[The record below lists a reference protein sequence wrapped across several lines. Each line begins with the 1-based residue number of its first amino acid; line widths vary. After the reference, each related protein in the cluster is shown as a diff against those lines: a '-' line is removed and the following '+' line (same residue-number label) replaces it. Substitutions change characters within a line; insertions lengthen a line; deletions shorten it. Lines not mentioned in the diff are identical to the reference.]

1 MIKEKI
7 FESIKDR
14 APMTKEQIAKLFEI
28 KNKEKSEFYKLLQK
42 LENDGLLFLLD
53 HKYIAIDNKRYR
65 YGKVQGNEKGF
76 GFLLQDD
83 EDVFIS
89 ENNMNS
95 ALNGD
100 EVVVKVLDRK
110 AGDSIEGKIILIVK
124 RANEKVVGTFQNC
137 QKFGF
142 VVPDDNKISFD
153 IFVSKK
159 DFLGAKDGQKVLV
172 KIEKWPEKNKKPEGK
187 IIKIFGYEG
196 EKEVDI
202 LSIAASLNLPME
214 FSNSALSLAKSIPTF
229 VAEKD
234 LKDRLDLRDI
244 TTFTIDGAD
253 SKDFDDAVS
262 IEKLENGGYRL
273 GVHIADVSHYVKE
286 SDEIDK
292 NAYERGNSVYLIDKV
307 IPMLPEEL
315 SNGIC
320 SLNEGVDRL
329 TLSVMINLDNNAKVI
344 EHQIVPA
351 VIRSSK
357 RLIYDNVSDL
367 IEKNIVD
374 ESVLNIKDDLLL
386 MNELALKLR
395 KRRMDRGSIDFD
407 FPEAKITVDNN
418 GRPTDIIREERR
430 SANKL
435 IEEFMLLCNETV
447 AEQYFW
453 MELPFIYRIH
463 EEPDEEKIESLNKIL
478 RHLGLK
484 LNTQN
489 LDSKEVQSLI
499 EKVKGKEFELF
510 VSTLILRSMKKAR
523 YSEQNDIHF
532 GLAAKYYSHFT
543 SPIRRYADLTIHRII
558 KDSIKNKLTTGR
570 INYFENV
577 LSDFAKH
584 ISATERLAQDAERMV
599 ESVKM
604 AEYMSDRIGEEYP
617 AILSSI
623 TSFGMFAQLENTI
636 EGLISYQS
644 LSDYFEYNEE
654 EYSAVGRDT
663 GKVYNIG
670 DKITV
675 KVVNTNITRGT
686 IDFEIVG
693 DENGKEC

>member
-124 RANEKVVGTFQNC
+124 RSNEKVVGTFQNC

-329 TLSVMINLDNNAKVI
+329 TLSVIIDLDNNAKVI

-418 GRPTDIIREERR
+418 GRPTDIRREERR

-463 EEPDEEKIESLNKIL
+463 EEPDEEKIENLNKIL